1 MSLILDALRK
11 ADAERQQGTVPDL
24 HAQPLNLPAPAVV
37 PTASPLRRAGV
48 MAVLAAVGAV
58 VAAWALWPRS
68 ANPPS
73 VVPPA
78 MAPVAQAGAGP
89 AVAPAAPVVTTAAPA
104 QPLVSS
110 APLSAPSPAVA
121 AAPTVPPAPVTAPP
135 VTPTAPPAKPVPA
148 PAVAAPIPPV
158 AKAVP
163 PAAAPAR
170 EAREA
175 SAAPLPRLEALPP
188 ELRAQVPAMTV
199 GGSVHSPVPASRML
213 ILNGQVLREG
223 DSPAPGVKLETI
235 GRKAAVFSVGGQ
247 RFELPL

>member
-1 MSLILDALRK
+1 VSLILDALRK

-37 PTASPLRRAGV
+37 PSASSLRRAGV
-48 MAVLAAVGAV
+48 MAVVAAVGAV

-78 MAPVAQAGAGP
+78 MAPVAQAGGGP
-89 AVAPAAPVVTTAAPA
+89 AVAPAAPAVTTAVPAPA
-104 QPLVSS
+104 PM
-110 APLSAPSPAVA
+110 
-121 AAPTVPPAPVTAPP
+121 TAPP
-135 VTPTAPPAKPVPA
+135 VPPPQPPAKPVPP
-148 PAVAAPIPPV
+148 PAVAAPMPPV

-170 EAREA
+170 EARETRETRQA
-175 SAAPLPRLEALPP
+175 STAPLPRLEALPP

-199 GGSVHSPVPASRML
+199 GGSVHSPLPASRML

-223 DSPAPGVKLETI
+223 DSLAPGVKLETI

>member
-37 PTASPLRRAGV
+37 PAASPLRRAG
-48 MAVLAAVGAV
+48 AVAVVAAVGAV

-68 ANPPS
+68 ANPPLAA
-73 VVPPA
+73 PPA
-78 MAPVAQAGAGP
+78 MAPAAQAGAGP
-89 AVAPAAPVVTTAAPA
+89 AVAPAAPAVTTAVPAPA
-104 QPLVSS
+104 PM
-110 APLSAPSPAVA
+110 
-121 AAPTVPPAPVTAPP
+121 TAPP
-135 VTPTAPPAKPVPA
+135 VPPPQPPAKPVPP
-148 PAVAAPIPPV
+148 PAVAAPMPPV
-158 AKAVP
+158 AKVVP
-163 PAAAPAR
+163 PAAAPVR
-170 EAREA
+170 EAREVA
-175 SAAPLPRLEALPP
+175 TAPLPRLEALPP